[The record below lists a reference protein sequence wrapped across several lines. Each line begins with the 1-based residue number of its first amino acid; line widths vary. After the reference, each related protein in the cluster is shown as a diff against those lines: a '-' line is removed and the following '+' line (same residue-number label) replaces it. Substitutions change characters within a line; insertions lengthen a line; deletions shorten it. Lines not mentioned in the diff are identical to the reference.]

1 MDRKILSDNSNQ
13 SFLVQA
19 YVAVRAEG
27 TPGLSAHR
35 CLQVD
40 SFPINLST
48 SNPWLTQATVL
59 APVLEG
65 RLGNQSTKQPT

>member
-19 YVAVRAEG
+19 YVTVRADG

-35 CLQVD
+35 CLQVQN
-40 SFPINLST
+40 FPINLST
-48 SNPWLTQATVL
+48 SNPQLMQATVL
-59 APVLEG
+59 ALVLEG
-65 RLGNQSTKQPT
+65 WLGNQSTKQP